1 VHGQGSAGPDRC
13 ESGLFTESVRRGY
26 SLEMGPAYAGSRE
39 GLSRSGQGQV
49 ILSSP
54 DCQIFLIPLDKIVL
68 IYYNTSVL
76 DDRKDKFG
84 IEAASLAVCSGLA
97 QRRPRLP
104 PDHRSGPE
112 RHGPGIAGSGRSTAN
127 RAADGR
133 GPCHQSQYRDARL
146 PGTGTERTARNSP
159 GHWDIRRAEKAGTER
174 CRAGAAACTVGQRVR
189 SPRRGCRMRDR
200 RTGGAPE
207 RIGASVEAKEIAM
220 TKIEIGKI
228 SGIGRSLFVICLLA
242 GAIVTAAI
250 HHPAGIITGAVLGI
264 YLMFA
269 VKVVQQWEKVAVL
282 RLGRYVGLRG
292 PGLFH
297 IVPIVETL
305 SPYVD
310 QRVRVA
316 GVSAESTLTRYTVPV
331 NVDAIVFWLVWNAEK
346 CLLEVENFIEAINM
360 SAQTALRESIG
371 RHELAQMI
379 TERETLGREL
389 QRILD
394 EKTNP
399 WGITVQSVE
408 VRDVRIPQGLEDA
421 MSRQAQAERE
431 RQARIILG
439 QAEKEIS
446 HSFVQAAVDHHD
458 NPVALHLRAMNMPY
472 EAIKEKGAMVIV
484 PSSAVETMGLGG
496 SLAVASLNNSVPR

>member
-1 VHGQGSAGPDRC
+1 
-13 ESGLFTESVRRGY
+13 
-26 SLEMGPAYAGSRE
+26 
-39 GLSRSGQGQV
+39 
-49 ILSSP
+49 
-54 DCQIFLIPLDKIVL
+54 
-68 IYYNTSVL
+68 
-76 DDRKDKFG
+76 
-84 IEAASLAVCSGLA
+84 
-97 QRRPRLP
+97 
-104 PDHRSGPE
+104 
-112 RHGPGIAGSGRSTAN
+112 
-127 RAADGR
+127 
-133 GPCHQSQYRDARL
+133 
-146 PGTGTERTARNSP
+146 
-159 GHWDIRRAEKAGTER
+159 
-174 CRAGAAACTVGQRVR
+174 
-189 SPRRGCRMRDR
+189 
-200 RTGGAPE
+200 
-207 RIGASVEAKEIAM
+207 M
-220 TKIEIGKI
+220 TKIEIGQI

-242 GAIVTAAI
+242 GAIITAATKY
-250 HHPAGIITGAVLGI
+250 PAGIIAGAVLGA

-269 VKVVQQWEKVAVL
+269 IKVVRQWEKVAVL

-316 GVSAESTLTRYTVPV
+316 NVSAESTLTRDTVPV

-346 CLLEVENFIEAINM
+346 SILEVENFIDAINM

-379 TERETLGREL
+379 TERETMGREL

-408 VRDVRIPQGLEDA
+408 IRDVRIPPGLEDA

-446 HSFVQAAVDHHD
+446 DSFVQAAAAYAE
-458 NPVALHLRAMNMPY
+458 NPVALHLRAMNISTKRSKKK
-472 EAIKEKGAMVIV
+472 A
-484 PSSAVETMGLGG
+484 
-496 SLAVASLNNSVPR
+496 RW